1 MSRQCVSIACI
12 ATALS
17 PVPFKQ
23 FRTGARGSPL
33 AHRNQ
38 RRNYYIIPIR
48 QPLHVEALIVD
59 MHFFVFFFWGGGG
72 TIQTILFGVRQ
83 FSK

>member
-59 MHFFVFFFWGGGG
+59 MHFFVFLFFC
-72 TIQTILFGVRQ
+72 
-83 FSK
+83 